1 MKVLQKW
8 QQFQLKL
15 LAYSTETQKYFND
28 YSVNFLIIPKSYTRY
43 FSSNKI
49 MYKNKHG
56 TKLNISK
63 SNQIFEINILKVLD
77 NKPSYSLSTFKDNL
91 LWFWYYDLNNF
102 PKDYLTSALF
112 NMINHGDSAN
122 DYLDVDF
129 DFKESWDYSIYIYM
143 FNKEGKIIGNIIE
156 VNYNHGN
163 YEYNLIVNII
173 YEVINNNASFSDR
186 CFYIYITDH
195 GDKIYNCLDMHE
207 SFFSIENLK

>member
-1 MKVLQKW
+1 
-8 QQFQLKL
+8 
-15 LAYSTETQKYFND
+15 
-28 YSVNFLIIPKSYTRY
+28 
-43 FSSNKI
+43 
-49 MYKNKHG
+49 
-56 TKLNISK
+56 
-63 SNQIFEINILKVLD
+63 
-77 NKPSYSLSTFKDNL
+77 
-91 LWFWYYDLNNF
+91 
-102 PKDYLTSALF
+102 
-112 NMINHGDSAN
+112 
-122 DYLDVDF
+122 
-129 DFKESWDYSIYIYM
+129 M